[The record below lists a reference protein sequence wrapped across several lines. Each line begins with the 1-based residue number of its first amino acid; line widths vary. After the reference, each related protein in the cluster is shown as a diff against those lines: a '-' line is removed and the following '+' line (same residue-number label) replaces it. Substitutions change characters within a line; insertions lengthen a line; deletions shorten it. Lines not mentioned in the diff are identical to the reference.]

1 MAKAT
6 KPAAAQAPVTAM
18 AVALEAAAAQAP
30 APAAQAPAPAAVVAC
45 RDTETAALILK
56 AGEAANSMLDLCKQA
71 AKAAAAQLNPAKP
84 MGERIEGVMSLYAA
98 DFVTAGHN
106 VKALFKDALTLHAAA
121 QTPVTVKS
129 MVNGKATDVHT
140 TAADAVNMPKHAM
153 KDAAAQ
159 VRAANNMSRK
169 TGGGRKPAAAKMPAA
184 APAAP
189 DMTVT
194 ATEID
199 GFTQWLA
206 NFDAYFTDVIYHQ
219 KIVARAIE
227 CGYVISKATKGV
239 KVTSKKHRGLCKVW
253 SKREGGATS
262 RRPIVG

>member
-1 MAKAT
+1 MVKAT
-6 KPAAAQAPVTAM
+6 KPAAAQAPATAM

-30 APAAQAPAPAAVVAC
+30 APAAIVAH
-45 RDTETAALILK
+45 RDAETAALILK
-56 AGEAANSMLDLCKQA
+56 AGEAANSMLALCKDA

-98 DFVTAGHN
+98 DFATAGHN

-129 MVNGKATDVHT
+129 MVNGKSTDVHI
-140 TAADAVNMPKHAM
+140 TAGEAAALPKHAM

-159 VRAANNMSRK
+159 VRAANNMGRK
-169 TGGGRKPAAAKMPAA
+169 SGGGRKPAAKMPAA
-184 APAAP
+184 APAP

-194 ATEID
+194 STEID
-199 GFTQWLA
+199 GFTAWLA
-206 NFDAYFTDVIYHQ
+206 NLDAYLTDVIYHQ

-227 CGYVISKATKGV
+227 CGFVISKATKGT
-239 KVTSKKHRGLCKVW
+239 KVTGKAS
-253 SKREGGATS
+253 A
-262 RRPIVG
+262 